1 MYTMTFNHNPLG
13 AVAGLLHKLEQVL
26 VHAFKTL
33 YAANRA
39 ANLCE
44 QGQKLNVQD
53 LRRLGLM
60 D

>member
-1 MYTMTFNHNPLG
+1 MYTMTFKHNPLE
-13 AVAGLLHKLEQVL
+13 AVTGLLHKLEQAL

-39 ANLCE
+39 AHLCE
-44 QGQKLNVQD
+44 QGRKLDVQD